1 VSTLDHKRLLAEV
14 AALRQ
19 RLADCAVESMAAA
32 AEPDERS
39 PGAAA
44 AQHLAAWDCV
54 HELHL
59 LRYPSTWGCPR
70 KHLPWLR

>member
-32 AEPDERS
+32 AEPDEQPPS
-39 PGAAA
+39 AGAA
-44 AQHLAAWDCV
+44 Q
-54 HELHL
+54 
-59 LRYPSTWGCPR
+59 P
-70 KHLPWLR
+70 